1 MGNSDNVKKIAL
13 AAVIVIAVVV
23 AFMQGKTAVQG
34 EQMVIEGGFKM
45 PAGFKS
51 EKEHAVEAQKASTSG
66 SPPPF
71 DDTKK
76 IADLGG

>member
-13 AAVIVIAVVV
+13 AAVILIAVVV

-45 PAGFKS
+45 PADFKS
-51 EKEHAVEAQKASTSG
+51 EKQRAVEAQQASGTA

-76 IADLGG
+76 AVDLGG